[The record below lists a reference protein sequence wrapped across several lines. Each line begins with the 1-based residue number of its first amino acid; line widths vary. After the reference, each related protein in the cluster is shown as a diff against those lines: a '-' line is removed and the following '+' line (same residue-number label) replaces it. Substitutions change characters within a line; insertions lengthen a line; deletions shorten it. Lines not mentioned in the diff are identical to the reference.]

1 MFSTKDDDLEM
12 KQLSTEHFFNKNSQE
27 IDLKTATKQR
37 SNYTLL
43 TAGLFDQTYCRI
55 LNIHFNFKYS
65 LILYF
70 VFYRYKYI
78 QNDTVVNEIQYLNVL
93 YLLSN
98 Y

>member
-1 MFSTKDDDLEM
+1 MGEEKKERMGAIKVLYFNMIIHNVFLFSTKDDDLEM

-55 LNIHFNFKYS
+55 LNIH
-65 LILYF
+65 LILS
-70 VFYRYKYI
+70 I
-78 QNDTVVNEIQYLNVL
+78 L
-93 YLLSN
+93 
-98 Y
+98 